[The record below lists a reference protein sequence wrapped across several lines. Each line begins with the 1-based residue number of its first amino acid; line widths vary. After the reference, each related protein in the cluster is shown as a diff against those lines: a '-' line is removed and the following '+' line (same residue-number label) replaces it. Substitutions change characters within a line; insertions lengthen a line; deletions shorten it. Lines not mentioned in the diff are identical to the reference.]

1 MNATQ
6 VLKKDHDEIKEYF
19 SQFEE
24 AGERAK
30 KKKEKIA
37 EEVIKELKVHM
48 QVEERI
54 FYPAVREKGTKEM
67 NDLILEGI
75 EEHRL
80 GDYAVKRLQET
91 DPGDETYDAKF
102 KVLMESV
109 KHHLKEEEG
118 KLFPEVRKNM
128 KDDLKRL
135 GEEMEALHKQLEGE

>member
-19 SQFEE
+19 RQFEE
-24 AGERAK
+24 AGKRAQ
-30 KKKEKIA
+30 KKKEKIV
-37 EEVIKELKVHM
+37 EELIKDLKVHM
-48 QVEERI
+48 QMEEQI

-91 DPGDETYDAKF
+91 DSGDETYDAKF

-128 KDDLKRL
+128 KGDLKRL
-135 GEEMEALHKQLEGE
+135 GEELEALHKQLEGE

>member
-24 AGERAK
+24 AGKRAQ
-30 KKKEKIA
+30 KKKEKIV
-37 EEVIKELKVHM
+37 EELIKDLKVHM
-48 QVEERI
+48 QIEEQI

-109 KHHLKEEEG
+109 QHHLKEEEG

-128 KDDLKRL
+128 KEDLKRL
-135 GEEMEALHKQLEGE
+135 GEELEALHKQLEGE